1 MDPDTRWL
9 VEQAE
14 RIDDAGLRRSEE
26 FEARLRRLAAPP
38 EIIHKTKDDALIV
51 PQEQINSVS
60 KEDVLELID
69 VLAGEAGA
77 TCGRLEKEINT
88 LRERILKLEITNEVL
103 RSFIT
108 TKVATLT
115 SIKGKSDAA

>member
-1 MDPDTRWL
+1 MDAYTRRMVNDAYAMDDEARRRSEDFEFKMQQRAAPREVLYRVQEDAL
-9 VEQAE
+9 VEQ
-14 RIDDAGLRRSEE
+14 
-26 FEARLRRLAAPP
+26 
-38 EIIHKTKDDALIV
+38 
-51 PQEQINSVS
+51 QIPSIS
-60 KEDVLELID
+60 KEDVLQLID
-69 VLAGEAGA
+69 SLADEAGS

-115 SIKGKSDAA
+115 SIKGKSSDAA